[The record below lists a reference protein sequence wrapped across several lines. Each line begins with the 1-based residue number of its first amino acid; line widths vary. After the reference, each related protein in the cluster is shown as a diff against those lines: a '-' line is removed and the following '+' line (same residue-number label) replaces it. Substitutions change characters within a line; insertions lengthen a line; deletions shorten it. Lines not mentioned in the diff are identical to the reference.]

1 VKLDAR
7 HAAAALVAAAALH
20 AAVALATG
28 HVVRAE
34 ALPDLAPA
42 AADLAVDPLKA
53 AALVLRDGALVV
65 DVGPADAFGRWH
77 VPGALS
83 LPDAPPGALAARA
96 AGRPLVVYAPK
107 DDLARAKVAA
117 IRAAAPEARAW
128 FLADGARGWYVAFE
142 LPTPLFADAPPP
154 EGWAAARDAVR
165 TALAAPGAAPAADVA
180 AAALGTLA
188 RLGYRP
194 ALLEARRR
202 PAAGGATKK
211 LAGGCG

>member
-28 HVVRAE
+28 HSARAE

-42 AADLAVDPLKA
+42 AADLAIDPLKA

-65 DVGPADAFGRWH
+65 DVGPADAFARWH

-83 LPDAPPGALAARA
+83 LPDASPGELAARV

-117 IRAAAPEARAW
+117 IRAAAPQARAW
-128 FLADGARGWYVAFE
+128 ALAEGARGWYVAFE

-154 EGWAAARDAVR
+154 EGWAAAREAVR
-165 TALAAPGAAPAADVA
+165 AALDAPRAPADGAV
-180 AAALGTLA
+180 AALGTLA

-194 ALLEARRR
+194 ALLEARRK
-202 PAAGGATKK
+202 PAAGGAKKK